1 MFCLSLLQRKRIFF
15 FGVVIFSFFTLA
27 CTSSKFDE
35 KIETAITE
43 GNYDVAVSLL
53 KKQKHVAKNTILENL
68 NLSLLMHWAEQYDK
82 SSALMNPTDNLLME
96 SAQLN
101 LARSF
106 GTAVLNDNSA
116 TYAGTVYEYL
126 YINAF
131 NALNYYNA
139 GKLEDALVEVRKLKA
154 KQEQYIS
161 NYGAVAL
168 KPQDE
173 APDDSK
179 KSADAARQF
188 GLSKDAMEFKGDKA
202 TSDNIFRDSATVR
215 YVSMALHSADGDNGD
230 GSAAA
235 LDARYVAALS
245 GIDTA
250 EDAEIPYG
258 KGRLNVLAFTGRIG
272 RRYEQSVNIP
282 VTGFLLATATG
293 PIHVPSF
300 NLRFA
305 WPEFDLARSEGVQR
319 IDTVTVELDDG
330 TKSTLQLLEN
340 FNAVA
345 CDDTI
350 ITGEKAFKRSVT
362 RSTIRTLTTVVGGAA
377 GLIAAKVAYDKDNT
391 APRLLAYTLALAAY
405 ETAVALV
412 DVYEQA
418 DVRQCTML
426 PGYAFAAGL
435 TVAPGTYTVTVRYYK
450 HGALVGEEKHQNIAV
465 RSQRATL
472 VEAADF
478 R

>member
-1 MFCLSLLQRKRIFF
+1 MLIAC
-15 FGVVIFSFFTLA
+15 VILYALVCTA
-27 CTSSKFDE
+27 CQSSKADE
-35 KIETAITE
+35 KIETAIDQ
-43 GNYDVAVSLL
+43 GDYALAVSLL

-188 GLSKDAMEFKGDKA
+188 GLSKDAMEFKGVKA

-250 EDAEIPYG
+250 EGIKHCGGAEAYLDALTVFAESVESSADEIERYYKNAMWHDYTVKVHALKSTARVIGAAELSEKARRLEKAGNSGYIDEIKQHTEHLLYLYRGYG
-258 KGRLNVLAFTGRIG
+258 QILRPLISGHD
-272 RRYEQSVNIP
+272 ED
-282 VTGFLLATATG
+282 TAAENK
-293 PIHVPSF
+293 PLID
-300 NLRFA
+300 A
-305 WPEFDLARSEGVQR
+305 ADLADAYEAMRDMAASF
-319 IDTVTVELDDG
+319 DYD
-330 TKSTLQLLEN
+330 SMM
-340 FNAVA
+340 
-345 CDDTI
+345 
-350 ITGEKAFKRSVT
+350 SVFDSLSGY
-362 RSTIRTLTTVVGGAA
+362 RLPESD
-377 GLIAAKVAYDKDNT
+377 AAKVDTIK
-391 APRLLAYTLALAAY
+391 LAA
-405 ETAVALV
+405 LKP
-412 DVYEQA
+412 DW
-418 DVRQCTML
+418 DKVRELLC
-426 PGYAFAAGL
+426 G
-435 TVAPGTYTVTVRYYK
+435 
-450 HGALVGEEKHQNIAV
+450 
-465 RSQRATL
+465 
-472 VEAADF
+472 
-478 R
+478 